1 MKYEDI
7 EDIRGIVKEEFNN
20 YIYDIYDI
28 NEKINEMNNKITNLT
43 TQLNRID
50 KKLQIIIKQVD
61 ANSMITKEQRNILH
75 S

>member
-7 EDIRGIVKEEFNN
+7 VDIRGIVKEEFNN
-20 YIYDIYDI
+20 YIYDI